1 MTNNFSGFGKTK
13 SKNGENLI
21 EISVKIR
28 KDSQIPD
35 FDMIEEIACKTT
47 GFEDLKKFNDKI
59 IEIAQ
64 ENGGIFVSDAFKLK
78 DKDIIAMVDPSIHP
92 KDYFAIP
99 ALKALKKA
107 LVDYLKRSGQEERLK
122 KVTSSLVCFCRHVTD
137 MEIKDTVEGGKDS
150 FEQVQIYTSAG
161 TGCGSCISKTKEL
174 IEQYRKTA
182 IGDIK

>member
-35 FDMIEEIACKTT
+35 FDMIEKITCKSS
-47 GFEDLKKFNDKI
+47 GFKDLKKFNDKI

-78 DKDIIAMVDPSIHP
+78 DKYIIAMVDP
-92 KDYFAIP
+92 KY
-99 ALKALKKA
+99 
-107 LVDYLKRSGQEERLK
+107 
-122 KVTSSLVCFCRHVTD
+122 SS
-137 MEIKDTVEGGKDS
+137 
-150 FEQVQIYTSAG
+150 
-161 TGCGSCISKTKEL
+161 
-174 IEQYRKTA
+174 
-182 IGDIK
+182 

>member
-1 MTNNFSGFGKTK
+1 MTTNFDGFGKTK
-13 SKNGENLI
+13 SKNVENLI

-28 KDSQIPD
+28 KDKQIPD

-107 LVDYLKRSGQEERLK
+107 LVDYLKRSGQ
-122 KVTSSLVCFCRHVTD
+122 
-137 MEIKDTVEGGKDS
+137 
-150 FEQVQIYTSAG
+150 
-161 TGCGSCISKTKEL
+161 
-174 IEQYRKTA
+174 
-182 IGDIK
+182 